1 MFTIHSPVNNS
12 TSESYL
18 SFHFPFQIIDVWRV
32 RRMPTVLVHQK
43 HTLETLLY
51 CVSIFQLI
59 SSLPTYPRTTV
70 NLTYTYHF
78 LFHSRFVV
86 YCRTYAYVTV
96 SFVNQ
101 PIVLFSC
108 VSIFQLISSLHTYP
122 PTSVN

>member
-1 MFTIHSPVNNS
+1 
-12 TSESYL
+12 
-18 SFHFPFQIIDVWRV
+18 
-32 RRMPTVLVHQK
+32 MPMALVHQK

-59 SSLPTYPRTTV
+59 SSLPTYPQTTV
-70 NLTYTYHF
+70 NLNYTYHF

-86 YCRTYAYVTV
+86 YCRTYVYVTV

-108 VSIFQLISSLHTYP
+108 VSIFQLISSLPTYP
-122 PTSVN
+122 PTPVNLTYTYPYLFHSRCSVMTCHLLFAVPP